1 MRLVAVIAVIAC
13 AVALLPSSARAQ
25 KAHVANVPF
34 KAVIIEAS
42 GTTGKA
48 EVDEKLKDLKD
59 ALLAATKFKKFKL
72 VGSKSYSP
80 PPNTQVNIP
89 LPQGYTCVL
98 VTQVAKTTGQD
109 GRERIV
115 MGLKVQIIH
124 QSNKKK
130 PLLTMTVVL
139 KKGKPSFVEFS
150 LAADKSFILCFIG
163 G

>member
-1 MRLVAVIAVIAC
+1 MRFIAAIVVMAC
-13 AVALLPSSARAQ
+13 AAMFLPSSARAQ
-25 KAHVANVPF
+25 RAAVSRVPF

-48 EVDEKLKDLKD
+48 EVDDKLKDLKD

-72 VGSKSYSP
+72 VETKSYSP

-89 LPQGYTCVL
+89 LPHGYTCVL
-98 VTQVAKTTGQD
+98 VTQVAKVKGQD

-115 MGLKVQIIH
+115 TGLRVQVIH
-124 QSNKKK
+124 ASNKKK
-130 PLLTMTVVL
+130 PVLQCEVVL
-139 KKGKPSFVEFS
+139 KSGKPNFVEVPV
-150 LAADKSFILCFIG
+150 AADKSIVLCFIG